1 MKRREFIT
9 LLGGA
14 AVGWPTVARAQ
25 QPAIPVIGF
34 LNSRAPSENP
44 AILAAFRRGFEEA
57 GYVEGRNV
65 AVEYRWADG
74 QYDRLPALAAD
85 LVGRQ
90 VAAIVANGP
99 AVQTAKS
106 ATSALP
112 IVFVVGFDPLA
123 FGLVDSLSRPGGNL
137 TGVSVLDVEIGAK
150 RLELLHELVPTA
162 TIIALLVNPTT
173 PAAETVTREAQAA
186 ARGLGLQLHVLHA
199 SSDRDFDTVFATVAQ
214 LRAGALVIVAD
225 PFFTSRSQQLAKLTV
240 DHAVPAIYEFREFAA
255 AGGLISYGTSI
266 VDAYRRLHRPYPQRR
281 KAFRPAGTAGDESR
295 TDPKPQDSQG
305 ARYCRSIATGWPR
318 RRSDGI
324 SSKLLQR
331 QWSHVGPKLSCEQR
345 RPMSGIEG
353 WNGLVVDK
361 PLGRK
366 EHAIA
371 AFLHA
376 DLVRQMFF
384 VEAARGRERKH
395 IDSDEVAVGSR
406 LDESLDGCRHG
417 CIGCLA

>member
-1 MKRREFIT
+1 VRRREFIT
-9 LLGGA
+9 LLSGA
-14 AVGWPTVARAQ
+14 AAGWPTVVRAQ

-44 AILAAFRRGFEEA
+44 AILSAFRRGFEEA

-106 ATSALP
+106 ATSTMP

-214 LRAGALVIVAD
+214 LRAGALVIGAD

-240 DHAVPAIYEFREFAA
+240 DRAPAIYEFREFAA

-266 VDAYRRLHRPYPQRR
+266 VDAYRLAGVYTGRILKGEKPSDLPVQRATKVELILNLKTA
-281 KAFRPAGTAGDESR
+281 KALG
-295 TDPKPQDSQG
+295 
-305 ARYCRSIATGWPR
+305 IAIP
-318 RRSDGI
+318 
-324 SSKLLQR
+324 LPL
-331 QWSHVGPKLSCEQR
+331 
-345 RPMSGIEG
+345 
-353 WNGLVVDK
+353 
-361 PLGRK
+361 LGR
-366 EHAIA
+366 A
-371 AFLHA
+371 
-376 DLVRQMFF
+376 
-384 VEAARGRERKH
+384 
-395 IDSDEVAVGSR
+395 DEVI
-406 LDESLDGCRHG
+406 E
-417 CIGCLA
+417 